1 MWAAQA
7 LVPSSDWGSC
17 RLGPPGARPADEA
30 GRAAAGLADSKGL
43 RRRRQ
48 QVQEAPSFLSQKLGP
63 SIQEVQR
70 DGGTCPACLREKLR
84 SGPHQR
90 PTQPSTSSAGGQGDG
105 EWSRCA
111 LLPGGA
117 RPLEGPTP
125 KCLCAL
131 GSQMGCGSCQNQFQ
145 KSSLPSPAP
154 HTIPA
159 AETQWLGG
167 TLRGSPGLKD
177 DQGPRIHSG
186 AMLVA

>member
-7 LVPSSDWGSC
+7 LGPSSDWGSC
-17 RLGPPGARPADEA
+17 RLGPPGARPTDEA

-48 QVQEAPSFLSQKLGP
+48 RVQEAPSFLSQKLGP

-70 DGGTCPACLREKLR
+70 EGGTCPACLREKLR

-90 PTQPSTSSAGGQGDG
+90 PTKSPNFLCRWARGAVQVCSPASGRQAS
-105 EWSRCA
+105 
-111 LLPGGA
+111 GGA
-117 RPLEGPTP
+117 HPEVPLCSGFPDGLPQLPEPIP
-125 KCLCAL
+125 EV
-131 GSQMGCGSCQNQFQ
+131 
-145 KSSLPSPAP
+145 LPSPRPPP
-154 HTIPA
+154 HTIPLWR
-159 AETQWLGG
+159 QWLGG

-177 DQGPRIHSG
+177 DQGPRIHSW